1 MNHKTLALIC
11 LLALALAALVGCTSA
26 ATTSTAEST
35 SETTTADATAETA
48 DTAAATDTTTDDAT
62 TDSTT
67 SDSAD
72 ALQFPVDSY
81 TEETVTV
88 TTSTGD
94 VEVTYRLYSH
104 IPYVANP
111 VNTDYQSLDVKVPV
125 SINGEAIDA
134 TNAPMLLV
142 INVGGYMSVS
152 NAETRFPAPLPTR
165 TRASASLVAEARSFM
180 NAPFPTFT
188 SSTSASIPSAS
199 FFERIDAT
207 IRGIHSTVA
216 VTSRNA

>member
-142 INVGGYMSVS
+142 INVGGYMSVN
-152 NAETRFPAPLPTR
+152 NAEGGAGVGAPVGGLTEGELPEGADGEPPAGMGGTGDDSGVSGASDLALAAGALPK
-165 TRASASLVAEARSFM
+165 
-180 NAPFPTFT
+180 
-188 SSTSASIPSAS
+188 
-199 FFERIDAT
+199 
-207 IRGIHSTVA
+207 
-216 VTSRNA
+216 